1 MFLGLFAGLALQ
13 ANYAPVITQGAGPLT
28 LTIDQNSSRAS
39 WTTWDRRFG
48 AFENDVF
55 NDAVSTP
62 DGGYLLIGKSNSPI
76 HGDKTQPI
84 RGSYDY
90 WLVKVDPNGNKT
102 WDKRYGGESNDEAH
116 GVVTAPDSGYLILGT
131 TNSSADGDMT
141 QTSRGQSDYWAI
153 KLDADGNKTWDKRYG
168 GSLDET
174 AASLVAASDGGYLM
188 FGNSNSQ
195 AGGDKSDAP
204 LGQQDYWAVKIDG
217 NGNKVWDKTY
227 GGTSGDYAYSA
238 LATDDGGFL
247 LLGYSSSGAG
257 GNKTDPGAGDKDF
270 WAVRINA
277 AGNVIWDKAYGGTG
291 ADEPRSALATP
302 DGGFLLVG
310 FSNSSPSGNKSS
322 APIGGSDVWV
332 VKINADG
339 NVIWDETYGGTG
351 FDEGYGAALAP
362 DGGYLIT
369 GWSGSPPDGNKTQS
383 HLGGNDVW
391 TIRIDAQGNKVWD
404 KRFGGSATDLGKVAL
419 PTNDG
424 GFFLAGYSGSSADGD
439 KTQPSW
445 GSTDFWTFK
454 INPDG
459 NKTQALS
466 ATDADGNA
474 LSWSVVTPASNGT
487 ASVSGSGPSPTIF
500 SYHPN
505 PGFHGVDSFT
515 VRVQDP
521 APWLFDD
528 IEVRVLVRR
537 ASPKPLTNANF
548 QSAVDMW
555 FADEAN
561 ATANYGHIKD
571 WNVTGVTDM
580 SNAFKNRTTFNE
592 NISGWDVSN
601 VGTMKDMFLGST
613 AFNQPIGDWNVSAV
627 TTMQNMF
634 YNAPLFNQPI
644 GNWNISE
651 VLSMQ
656 GMFYKAAAFNQPIGD
671 WNTSKVTSLQSMFWA
686 ADAFDRPIGNWDTS
700 KVLSMQSMFQGAD
713 AFNQHIGDWN
723 TSGVTT
729 MYRMFNFATAF
740 NRPIGNWNVK
750 NVSTMAEMFY
760 GATAFDQD
768 VRNWNVSSVTTVKS
782 MFQGATAF
790 NQPIG
795 DWNVSAVT
803 TMQNMFYNAPLFN
816 QPIGNW
822 NISEVLSMQGMFYK
836 AAAFNQPIG
845 DWNTSKVTSLQ
856 SMFWAA
862 DAFDRPIGNWDT
874 SKVLSMQSMFQG
886 ADAFN
891 QHIGDWNTSGVT
903 TMNRMFN
910 FATAFNQPI
919 GNWNVKNVSNM
930 AEMFDDTPALSN
942 ANKGLIHSSF
952 SSNPNW
958 PYSSWSA
965 HVPAPASLT
974 NANFQTAI
982 NLWFSDEANANATY
996 GHIRD
1001 WNVSAV
1007 TDMSNAFMNRTTFDE
1022 NISGWDVSNVTNMS
1036 AMFYNA
1042 QSFNQPIGD
1051 WNVSAVADMN
1061 VMFNE
1066 AASFNQPL
1074 GGWNTSSV
1082 TKMDYM
1088 FRQAS
1093 SFDQPLG
1100 DWNTSSVTKMQN
1112 MFSGAASFNGLIGT
1126 WNVSAVTDMS
1136 AMFSHAD
1143 SFNQPI
1149 GGWDVSAVTS
1159 MQAIFHGAASFNQDI
1174 GDWNTSSVAA
1184 MNRSFASA
1192 LSFDQDVGNWNV
1204 SAVTNMVAMF
1214 DDTPALSDANK
1225 GLIHASFKNNP
1236 NWPYGWSAHV
1246 TTPPPNQAGDNNQI
1260 NPPVDNGAN
1269 QPVDQSQT
1277 TTTQPEPAFYRPLP
1291 RTLAYQDAGGGNYVL
1306 WAMIMTDGGSP
1317 VTQAGFEL
1325 ADNMLFRNATF
1336 VPAQITGGSP
1346 NFTASKVLEGGKRYY
1361 FRAMA
1366 FNAAGVTYGSPRRLE
1381 TRDDGRH
1388 WWSQATLFPGGWRNS
1403 DWLGTFRPH
1412 ESGWIYHLKL
1422 GWAYAAPDGA
1432 SGLWLWKQEHG
1443 WLWSQPGAFPYLWRH
1458 RTSSW
1463 HYLLGTSGG
1472 KPVFY
1477 DWTGGRP

>member
-1 MFLGLFAGLALQ
+1 MQTPCPSSILAFNRAFSLFLGLFAGLALQ

-116 GVVTAPDSGYLILGT
+116 GVVTAPDGGYLILGT

-257 GNKTDPGAGDKDF
+257 GNKTDLGAGDKDF

-339 NVIWDETYGGTG
+339 NVIWDKTYGGTG

-445 GSTDFWTFK
+445 GSTDFWTIK

-500 SYHPN
+500 SYQPN

-528 IEVRVLVRR
+528 IEVRILVRR
-537 ASPKPLTNANF
+537 ASPEPLTNANF
-548 QSAVDMW
+548 QSAVGMW

-571 WNVTGVTDM
+571 WNVTGVTNM
-580 SNAFKNRTTFNE
+580 GSAFKARTTFNE

-601 VGTMKDMFLGST
+601 VTSMSRMFEGAT
-613 AFNQPIGDWNVSAV
+613 VFNQPIGDWNVSSV
-627 TTMQNMF
+627 IHMEF
-634 YNAPLFNQPI
+634 LFKNATAFNQPV
-644 GNWNISE
+644 GDWDTSLVTNMSA
-651 VLSMQ
+651 
-656 GMFYKAAAFNQPIGD
+656 MFQASPSFDQPIGD
-671 WNTSKVTSLQSMFWA
+671 WNTSSVTNMSAMFLGASSFNQS
-686 ADAFDRPIGNWDTS
+686 IENWDTA
-700 KVLSMQSMFQGAD
+700 KVTNIRSMFNNASS
-713 AFNQHIGDWN
+713 FNQSIGDW
-723 TSGVTT
+723 
-729 MYRMFNFATAF
+729 
-740 NRPIGNWNVK
+740 
-750 NVSTMAEMFY
+750 ST
-760 GATAFDQD
+760 
-768 VRNWNVSSVTTVKS
+768 SSVTNMQEVFKAAS
-782 MFQGATAF
+782 SFNKDIGAWDTSAVTDLRMAFSGAWDF
-790 NQPIG
+790 NQDIS
-795 DWNVSAVT
+795 DWNVSAAT
-803 TMQNMFYNAPLFN
+803 KMGNMFHHSAN
-816 QPIGNW
+816 
-822 NISEVLSMQGMFYK
+822 
-836 AAAFNQPIG
+836 
-845 DWNTSKVTSLQ
+845 
-856 SMFWAA
+856 
-862 DAFDRPIGNWDT
+862 
-874 SKVLSMQSMFQG
+874 
-886 ADAFN
+886 
-891 QHIGDWNTSGVT
+891 
-903 TMNRMFN
+903 
-910 FATAFNQPI
+910 
-919 GNWNVKNVSNM
+919 
-930 AEMFDDTPALSN
+930 ALSDI
-942 ANKGLIHSSF
+942 NKGLIHGTF
-952 SSNPNW
+952 SKNPNW
-958 PYSSWSA
+958 TYDWSA
-965 HVPAPASLT
+965 HHTRPAHVVPSAANLRMLWVQPGTFTMGSPLTEAGHETDETEHNVTLTEGFYLGKYEVTQAQYEAVMTGNTNGLSATPSQFGGNPNRPVEKVSWNDVQVFLARLNSAEAANLPAGWTYVLPTEAQWEFACRAGTTTAYSWGNDINSNRANYSASGIGQTRDVGQYAPNPWGFFDMHGNVWERVADWYQSTYPIGPLT
-974 NANFQTAI
+974 NPIGPTSGSQRAVRGSAWTAPGAYLRSAERRGNASNFRDDNAGFRLAFRQTSPPPPITDDNFTTAI
-982 NLWFSDEANANATY
+982 NLWFSDEANATATY
-996 GHIRD
+996 GHIR
-1001 WNVSAV
+1001 
-1007 TDMSNAFMNRTTFDE
+1007 
-1022 NISGWDVSNVTNMS
+1022 
-1036 AMFYNA
+1036 
-1042 QSFNQPIGD
+1042 
-1051 WNVSAVADMN
+1051 
-1061 VMFNE
+1061 
-1066 AASFNQPL
+1066 
-1074 GGWNTSSV
+1074 
-1082 TKMDYM
+1082 
-1088 FRQAS
+1088 
-1093 SFDQPLG
+1093 
-1100 DWNTSSVTKMQN
+1100 
-1112 MFSGAASFNGLIGT
+1112 
-1126 WNVSAVTDMS
+1126 
-1136 AMFSHAD
+1136 
-1143 SFNQPI
+1143 
-1149 GGWDVSAVTS
+1149 
-1159 MQAIFHGAASFNQDI
+1159 
-1174 GDWNTSSVAA
+1174 
-1184 MNRSFASA
+1184 
-1192 LSFDQDVGNWNV
+1192 
-1204 SAVTNMVAMF
+1204 
-1214 DDTPALSDANK
+1214 
-1225 GLIHASFKNNP
+1225 
-1236 NWPYGWSAHV
+1236 
-1246 TTPPPNQAGDNNQI
+1246 
-1260 NPPVDNGAN
+1260 
-1269 QPVDQSQT
+1269 
-1277 TTTQPEPAFYRPLP
+1277 
-1291 RTLAYQDAGGGNYVL
+1291 
-1306 WAMIMTDGGSP
+1306 
-1317 VTQAGFEL
+1317 
-1325 ADNMLFRNATF
+1325 
-1336 VPAQITGGSP
+1336 
-1346 NFTASKVLEGGKRYY
+1346 
-1361 FRAMA
+1361 
-1366 FNAAGVTYGSPRRLE
+1366 
-1381 TRDDGRH
+1381 
-1388 WWSQATLFPGGWRNS
+1388 
-1403 DWLGTFRPH
+1403 
-1412 ESGWIYHLKL
+1412 
-1422 GWAYAAPDGA
+1422 
-1432 SGLWLWKQEHG
+1432 
-1443 WLWSQPGAFPYLWRH
+1443 
-1458 RTSSW
+1458 
-1463 HYLLGTSGG
+1463 
-1472 KPVFY
+1472 
-1477 DWTGGRP
+1477 